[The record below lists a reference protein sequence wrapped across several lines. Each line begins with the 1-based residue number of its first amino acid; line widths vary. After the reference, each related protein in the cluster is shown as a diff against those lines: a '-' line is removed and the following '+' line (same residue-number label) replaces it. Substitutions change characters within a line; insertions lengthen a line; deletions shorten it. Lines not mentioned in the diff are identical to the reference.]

1 MLSVVSAQ
9 ARGTSPETQA
19 LADGRPGP
27 ELTESLV
34 VGREEARRV
43 RQALDDLPNEQRQVI
58 ELAYFAGLTQVEIAQ
73 RLELPAGTVKS
84 RMRLGMQKLRVALE
98 PPNRRPTPGIGQVQ
112 DTPAEAADRCDAE
125 QHTAL

>member
-1 MLSVVSAQ
+1 
-9 ARGTSPETQA
+9 
-19 LADGRPGP
+19 
-27 ELTESLV
+27 
-34 VGREEARRV
+34 V

-58 ELAYFAGLTQVEIAQ
+58 ELAYFAGLTHVEIAQ

-98 PPNRRPTPGIGQVQ
+98 PPNRRPTPAIG
-112 DTPAEAADRCDAE
+112 PAQAADRCDAK